1 MRPSKPQAPQDIAAS
16 GWKQLLRR
24 TWRAAASQHS
34 SLIGAGIAF
43 YGVWSFFPALAALVA
58 MWAMLVSPDDILKLL
73 SAVRIQLPESVNV
86 IVVGQLAA
94 IAQHSRT
101 LSSLTL
107 ISFLLVALWSGMRAM
122 RGLLAALNIIYGAK
136 EERAFWHL
144 HALTLAF
151 TCYGGIFL
159 LAVLATIVTVPA
171 GGVGTVEYYVSGI
184 ARWAMLLVLLMLSL
198 AVLYRYG
205 TSRPA
210 ARWRWVSWG
219 AVASTVIWAIGSLL
233 FSYYVSQ
240 VAQINVLFGS
250 LGAVIIFFL
259 WSYLTVLTMLLGAQ
273 VNAEMERQ
281 VDIERRP

>member
-1 MRPSKPQAPQDIAAS
+1 
-16 GWKQLLRR
+16 
-24 TWRAAASQHS
+24 
-34 SLIGAGIAF
+34 
-43 YGVWSFFPALAALVA
+43 
-58 MWAMLVSPDDILKLL
+58 
-73 SAVRIQLPESVNV
+73 
-86 IVVGQLAA
+86 
-94 IAQHSRT
+94 
-101 LSSLTL
+101 
-107 ISFLLVALWSGMRAM
+107 MRAM

-144 HALTLAF
+144 HTLTLAF

-159 LAVLATIVTVPA
+159 LAVLATIVTVLPVGPA
-171 GGVGTVEYYVSGI
+171 PWNIMCRAPRDGRCFSSCLCS
-184 ARWAMLLVLLMLSL
+184 RWRCLSL
-198 AVLYRYG
+198 WPVAPGSAMAVGQLGRG
-205 TSRPA
+205 S
-210 ARWRWVSWG
+210 
-219 AVASTVIWAIGSLL
+219 STVIWAIGSLL

>member
-122 RGLLAALNIIYGAK
+122 RGLLAALNIIYGEK
-136 EERAFWHL
+136 EERAFG
-144 HALTLAF
+144 
-151 TCYGGIFL
+151 TCMRPRWLSRVMGGYFYWL
-159 LAVLATIVTVPA
+159 YSPPLFRFPP
-171 GGVGTVEYYVSGI
+171 VGS
-184 ARWAMLLVLLMLSL
+184 A
-198 AVLYRYG
+198 
-205 TSRPA
+205 P
-210 ARWRWVSWG
+210 
-219 AVASTVIWAIGSLL
+219 
-233 FSYYVSQ
+233 
-240 VAQINVLFGS
+240 
-250 LGAVIIFFL
+250 
-259 WSYLTVLTMLLGAQ
+259 
-273 VNAEMERQ
+273 
-281 VDIERRP
+281 